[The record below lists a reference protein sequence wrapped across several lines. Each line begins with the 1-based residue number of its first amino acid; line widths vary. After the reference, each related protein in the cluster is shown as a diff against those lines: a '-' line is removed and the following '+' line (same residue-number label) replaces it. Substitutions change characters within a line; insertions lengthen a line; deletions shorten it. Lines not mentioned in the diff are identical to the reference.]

1 MCMKKTKTRLLTIVA
16 CILVFASL
24 LATAS
29 AIGPLFAS
37 TNSGVFSNS
46 VEAWCQV
53 GFVATGDYGTT
64 KGKKLSNCYVRLQ
77 EGNYDSGRLYGTQWA
92 DATDFKRAYVSKWNN
107 PAYTCYGN
115 WGWVYQ

>member
-1 MCMKKTKTRLLTIVA
+1 MKKTKTRLLTIVA

-53 GFVATGDYGTT
+53 GFVATGDYGTV

-77 EGNYDSGRLYGTQWA
+77 EGDYDSGRQYGSQWA
-92 DATDFKRAYVSKWNN
+92 DATDYKRAYISKWNN
-107 PAYTCYGN
+107 PLHTCYGN
-115 WGWVYQ
+115 WGWVY

>member
-1 MCMKKTKTRLLTIVA
+1 MTIA
-16 CILVFASL
+16 AFILVFACVF
-24 LATAS
+24 ATAS

-53 GFVATGDYGTT
+53 GFVATGDYGTV

-77 EGNYDSGRLYGTQWA
+77 EGDYDSGRQYGSQWA
-92 DATDFKRAYVSKWNN
+92 DATDYKRAYISKWNN
-107 PAYTCYGN
+107 PLHTCYGN